1 MPGNSD
7 QSDMS
12 ALQALRR
19 CRRERPRWTALAVAT
34 LAVLL
39 AWPAVDWWLRGAGI
53 APQFRFWDFGAYG
66 KAVSLWESGEPLYQ
80 RNENGGF
87 HTSFLYPPF
96 SVLLFYPFVA
106 LFEPDVTRLVWSVFS
121 VGLLWLG
128 LQALV
133 AALGRSLSVPERA
146 LGLVALLGFQP
157 FLLGVKMGQTVGI
170 TGGLLALAGAGVVRE
185 SRGGATG
192 DTGPEGGRFAGAW
205 SAVAGVATAAV
216 GLLKLPFAPAGAHL
230 LRSRRRF
237 AAAVGTGVVLLGIS
251 LAVFG
256 VGAHRLYLDVL
267 AWGVESGGSARSPLA
282 WLPPYYKPLAWIP
295 GSLVLRLVG
304 SAIVATYAVL
314 AVDADREVFALGLA
328 AVPLL
333 APKAYTYY
341 FTALLPAVVVLLA
354 VEFDH
359 PDGRPSL
366 PLVGLLLL
374 QFHSY
379 GLKFLVDTVPRG
391 VVSLNLLKTAAFLFQ
406 PGLWGNLLLV
416 GLAAARVAELV
427 ETPAWLDTR
436 LRALR
441 SDETELDAD

>member
-1 MPGNSD
+1 
-7 QSDMS
+7 MS

-106 LFEPDVTRLVWSVFS
+106 LFEPDTTRIVWSVVS

-133 AALGRSLSVPERA
+133 AALGRSLSLPERA

-157 FLLGVKMGQTVGI
+157 FLLGVKMGQTVGV
-170 TGGLLALAGAGVVRE
+170 TGGLLALAGAGVVRG
-185 SRGGATG
+185 SG
-192 DTGPEGGRFAGAW
+192 DDGPDSERFAGAW
-205 SAVAGVATAAV
+205 GIAGVATAAV

-256 VGAHRLYLDVL
+256 VGAHRLYIDVL

-282 WLPPYYKPLAWIP
+282 WLPPYYKPLAWVP
-295 GSLVLRLVG
+295 GSLLLRLVG
-304 SAIVATYAVL
+304 SAIIAAYAVL
-314 AVDADREVFALGLA
+314 ALDADRETFALGLA

-354 VEFDH
+354 IEFDH
-359 PDGRPSL
+359 SDGRPAL

-391 VVSLNLLKTAAFLFQ
+391 VASLEVLRTAAFLFQ

-416 GLAAARVAELV
+416 GLATVRVAELAG
-427 ETPAWLDTR
+427 TPAWLDTR

-441 SDETELDAD
+441 SEENEIDAD

>member
-7 QSDMS
+7 QSRMS

-19 CRRERPRWTALAVAT
+19 CRRERPRWTVLAVAT

-106 LFEPDVTRLVWSVFS
+106 LFEPDVTRIVWSAFS

-133 AALGRSLSVPERA
+133 AALGRSLSLPERV

-170 TGGLLALAGAGVVRE
+170 TGGLLALAGAAVVRE
-185 SRGGATG
+185 SDDRRSGGAWG
-192 DTGPEGGRFAGAW
+192 
-205 SAVAGVATAAV
+205 AVAGVATAAI

-237 AAAVGTGVVLLGIS
+237 AAAVGTGVVLLGVS

-256 VGAHRLYLDVL
+256 VGAHRLYIDVL

-282 WLPPYYKPLAWIP
+282 WLPPYYKPLAWVP
-295 GSLVLRLVG
+295 GSLLLRLTA
-304 SAIVATYAVL
+304 SAIVAACAVL

-354 VEFDH
+354 VEFDR
-359 PDGRPSL
+359 PDGRPAL
-366 PLVGLLLL
+366 PLVGFLLL

-379 GLKFLVDTVPRG
+379 GLKLLVDTVPRG
-391 VVSLNLLKTAAFLFQ
+391 VVSLELLKTAAFLFQ

-416 GLAAARVAELV
+416 GLAAVRVADRV
-427 ETPAWLDTR
+427 AVPAWLDAR
-436 LRALR
+436 LTAIR
-441 SDETELDAD
+441 SDEGEADAD